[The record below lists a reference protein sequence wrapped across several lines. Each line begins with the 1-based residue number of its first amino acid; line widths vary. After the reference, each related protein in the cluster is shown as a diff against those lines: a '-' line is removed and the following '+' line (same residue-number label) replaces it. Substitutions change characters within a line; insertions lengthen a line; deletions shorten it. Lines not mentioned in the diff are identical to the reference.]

1 MYSDTAVHV
10 FRRYVKLIPAAR
22 EEMVEYLLG
31 VDRLIDVISV
41 YEEILEVK
49 NVNFR
54 SGVSRS

>member
-1 MYSDTAVHV
+1 MHV
-10 FRRYVKLIPAAR
+10 FRRYVKLVPAAR
-22 EEMVEYLLG
+22 EHMVEYLLG
-31 VDRLIDVISV
+31 VDRLVDVISV